1 MPSSSSFGVQKT
13 SAQAVLSWYDKQ
25 ENAKFIIYRGI
36 KENDSLVCGGYFG
49 TDKEEGLAYLDQF
62 MAEVEPTDYNIYFL
76 KTQPSKATSKA
87 VTPGITFQLHK
98 AESGYMAGIGA
109 NANAQV
115 MNEVLNEI
123 RALRAERLAELQSD
137 SEEEEEEEETEE
149 ENDLV
154 AGFLKTPQMQ
164 NMLIG
169 VLQSMF
175 MPKANQPVQAMG
187 AIETDQDALNEA
199 VQALLAKGAT
209 VSDLQKLAAM
219 EQGQFS
225 WLLSMLRK

>member
-13 SAQAVLSWYDKQ
+13 SANAVLSWYEKQ
-25 ENAKFIIYRGI
+25 DNAKFVIYRGI

-49 TDKEEGLAYLDQF
+49 NDKDEGMAYLDQF
-62 MAEVEPTDYNIYFL
+62 LSEVEATDYNIYFL
-76 KTQPSKATSKA
+76 KTQPSKATTKT

-98 AESGYMAGIGA
+98 AESNYMSGIGA
-109 NANAQV
+109 SANAQV

-123 RALRAERLAELQSD
+123 RALRAERLAELQD
-137 SEEEEEEEETEE
+137 ESEEEEEEEQ

-154 AGFLKTPQMQ
+154 AGFLKQPQMQ
-164 NMLIG
+164 QMLIG
-169 VLQSMF
+169 ALTQMF
-175 MPKANQPVQAMG
+175 MPKTVQPVQAMG

-219 EQGQFS
+219 EQGQFT
-225 WLLSMLRK
+225 WLLGMLRK

>member
-25 ENAKFIIYRGI
+25 ENSKFIIYRGI

-109 NANAQV
+109 TANNQV

-137 SEEEEEEEETEE
+137 SEEEEEETEE
-149 ENDLV
+149 ESDLV
-154 AGFLKTPQMQ
+154 AGLLKTPQMQ

-169 VLQSMF
+169 ALQSMF
-175 MPKANQPVQAMG
+175 MPKATQPVQAMG

-209 VSDLQKLAAM
+209 VTDLQKLAAM

>member
-25 ENAKFIIYRGI
+25 ENSKFIIYRGI

-109 NANAQV
+109 TANTQV

-137 SEEEEEEEETEE
+137 SEEEEEETEE
-149 ENDLV
+149 ESDLV
-154 AGFLKTPQMQ
+154 AGLLKTPQMQ

-169 VLQSMF
+169 ALQSMF
-175 MPKANQPVQAMG
+175 MPKATQPVQAMG

-209 VSDLQKLAAM
+209 VTDLQKLAAM